1 MALVDAT
8 LSAALQAIDTQML
21 AAAETGTPWTSAQY
35 RDAMAAALDTQTKTA
50 TVNSTVA
57 VTSVMGVTTGGG
69 VSGPGTGTATGTI
82 S

>member
-21 AAAETGTPWTSAQY
+21 AAAEAGTPWTSAQY
-35 RDAMAAALDTQTKTA
+35 RNAMAKAIDDQIKTA
-50 TVNSTVA
+50 TV
-57 VTSVMGVTTGGG
+57 TSSV
-69 VSGPGTGTATGTI
+69 PGTGLTADGSPVIGTATGTGTV